1 MLLVSS
7 SKRLESEACVMEV
20 QGPKV
25 VRKKLASYKGSIQ
38 EAERRTEKAKQSLQL
53 VEKRFIRAICK
64 KSKMEDLIRKR
75 QMQLERAEA
84 RITSIQLKWDAL
96 VRFYEEMNVLVPG
109 YHQSGLEDQEFDT
122 EIAKFTEKTEKAKK
136 KYNAGV
142 DRERVLRD
150 KTERARGRQIRAES
164 ALRELQEQLTSI
176 KKRVQDLDERKLQRD
191 ARWHQME
198 TLEAKVKRALAKA
211 QERENTEVE
220 LEEKIIELEDQIE
233 MYVQRK
239 KRAISFLAD
248 RENNNPVQS
257 WTISFWVQKSP
268 QTTYR
273 SSISITVGG
282 ANDT

>member
-1 MLLVSS
+1 
-7 SKRLESEACVMEV
+7 MEV
-20 QGPKV
+20 QGPKM

-38 EAERRTEKAKQSLQL
+38 EAEGRTEKAKQSLQV

-75 QMQLERAEA
+75 EMQLERAEA

-191 ARWHQME
+191 ARRHQME